1 MATTDSS
8 PTIIANATDR
18 GAGRPDVVVVG
29 ASLAGCS
36 AAILLARAGAR
47 VTVVEKQPDPAAFKR
62 ICTHFIQASAVP
74 SLARIDLLEPM
85 LAAGAV
91 RSRVTAWTRWGWI
104 QAPEDDAGLCINLRR
119 EVLDPMIRAAAA
131 NEPGVEMLLG
141 QSAERLLWEGE
152 AIAGVAVRDRDG
164 NETLLRAPLTV
175 GADGRDSRVAELS
188 GVPVKT
194 RPHGRV
200 AYGGYFEGAAPA
212 TAPNTAM
219 WMLDPQ
225 WCAAFPTDGDLTF
238 YAAMVTKR
246 RLPDFKRD
254 PLRALVKI
262 VSDVPEAPPIAAGTV
277 VGPVLGKVD
286 MLNRARQQTAPGLA
300 LVGDAA
306 LAIDPLFGVGCG
318 WALQSS
324 EWLADAVAPALGGE
338 EPLAHGLARYRRRH
352 TRELRGHAWMLHDY
366 ATGRRLVPPERMFFS
381 AATRDP
387 QVAAAFDRIGTR
399 RTKPI
404 GQIARIMPRA
414 ISVNVRHALAA

>member
-1 MATTDSS
+1 MATTDST
-8 PTIIANATDR
+8 PTIIANAADP
-18 GAGRPDVVVVG
+18 GARSDVVIVG
-29 ASLAGCS
+29 ASLAGC
-36 AAILLARAGAR
+36 ATAILLARAGAR

-74 SLARIDLLEPM
+74 SLERIDLLEPM

-91 RSRVTAWTRWGWI
+91 RSRVTAWTKWGWI
-104 QAPEDDAGLCINLRR
+104 NAPEDEAGLCINLRR
-119 EVLDPMIRAAAA
+119 QVLDPMIRARAA
-131 NEPGVEMLLG
+131 NEPGVEMMLG

-152 AIAGVAVRDRDG
+152 TIAGVAVRDRDG

-188 GVPVKT
+188 RVPVKT
-194 RPHGRV
+194 RAHGRI
-200 AYGGYFEGAAPA
+200 AYGGYFEGAAPP

-225 WCAAFPTDGDLTF
+225 WCAAFPTDGGLTF
-238 YAAMVTKR
+238 YAAMVTKK
-246 RLPDFKRD
+246 RLPEFKRE
-254 PLRALVKI
+254 PERALVRI

-277 VGPVLGKVD
+277 VEPVLGKID

-338 EPLAHGLARYRRRH
+338 EPLAHGLSRYRKRH

-366 ATGRRLVPPERMFFS
+366 ATGRRLVPPEKMFFS

-399 RTKPI
+399 RIKPI
-404 GQIARIMPRA
+404 GEMARIMPRA